1 MFAPRSHDRLFPCE
15 FGFAVHAQRGGGI
28 LLPERSVSHAA
39 EHVVGRDVKQRGV
52 ARFGGFGQVPHGF
65 AVDPVGRFDL
75 FFRLIYIGVGGTID
89 DRVDP
94 LVFDEP
100 SYGVRIGD
108 VQVGDVGKE
117 IAVPRSCAER
127 AHFAAQLSVGTGY
140 EYVMHSSRFHSR
152 KVLRHL

>member
-1 MFAPRSHDRLFPCE
+1 M
-15 FGFAVHAQRGGGI
+15 
-28 LLPERSVSHAA
+28 
-39 EHVVGRDVKQRGV
+39 KQRGA

-65 AVDPVGRFDL
+65 AVDPVGRFGLL
-75 FFRLIYIGVGGTID
+75 FRFIYIGVGGTID

-152 KVLRHL
+152 KVRRHL